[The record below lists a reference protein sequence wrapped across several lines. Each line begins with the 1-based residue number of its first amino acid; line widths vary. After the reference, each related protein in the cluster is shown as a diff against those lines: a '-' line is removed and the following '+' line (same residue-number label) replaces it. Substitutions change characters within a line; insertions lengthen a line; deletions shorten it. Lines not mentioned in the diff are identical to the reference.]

1 MVQELLRQST
11 DAEIHRGSSVAWMP
25 RVLVVVPNDSYRA
38 SDFVAAAE
46 ALGIELALASEE
58 RPPLRPDDRFVEI
71 DCANPTDSAQAIAD
85 LATRTPIDAVVAA
98 DDAGVEI
105 AARAASMLGLT
116 ANDPV
121 AAAATLNKAAM
132 RARLAAG
139 EVPQPAF
146 VVLGADDDPASA
158 VAAFEAP
165 VVIKPTGLS
174 AGRGV
179 LRVDDPRDAVAA
191 IDRIRRIVADHGGD
205 PEAPLLIERYVDGPE
220 ISVEAILWDGEVEV
234 LAIFDKPLPMPGPAF
249 EETIFVTPTRH
260 DPAVVAEAERV
271 VAAAVRALGLGEGPI
286 HAELRIEQGRPHIIE
301 IAGRTIGG
309 LCGRALRF
317 GLLGAPLETLVLRHA
332 LGMRKESLRRERVAS
347 GVLMVPIP
355 RPGVLRAVRGVETV
369 RTMPHITS
377 VEITTPDGSHVA
389 PPPDGDRYL
398 GFVFARATDP
408 AAVEQTLRT
417 AMDTIEVE
425 VD

>member
-1 MVQELLRQST
+1 
-11 DAEIHRGSSVAWMP
+11 MP

-38 SDFVAAAE
+38 SDFVAAAD

-58 RPPLRPDDRFVEI
+58 RPPLRPDDRFVQI
-71 DCANPTDSAQAIAD
+71 DCRDPVGSSQAVAD
-85 LATRTPIDAVVAA
+85 LAARTPIDAVVAA

-132 RARLAAG
+132 RARLAAS
-139 EVPQPAF
+139 EVPQPTF
-146 VVLGADDDPASA
+146 VVLAANDDPERA
-158 VAAFEAP
+158 VASFGEP

-179 LRVDDPRDAVAA
+179 LRVDEPGAA
-191 IDRIRRIVADHGGD
+191 SATVERIRRIVADHGGD
-205 PEAPLLIERYVDGPE
+205 PEAPLLVERYVNGPE

-234 LAIFDKPLPMPGPAF
+234 LAIFDKPLPMSGPAF

-260 DPAVVAEAERV
+260 DLEVVAETERV
-271 VAAAVRALGLGEGPI
+271 VAAAVRALGLEEGPI
-286 HAELRIEQGRPHIIE
+286 HAELRIEDGRPQVIE

-317 GLLGAPLETLVLRHA
+317 GLLGAPLENLVLRHA

-355 RPGVLRAVRGVETV
+355 RPGMLRSVRGVDTV
-369 RTMPHITS
+369 REMPEVTS
-377 VEITTPDGSHVA
+377 VEITTPVGTRVA

-398 GFVFARATDP
+398 GFVFARAADP
-408 AAVEQTLRT
+408 TTVEQTLRT

-425 VD
+425 VK

>member
-1 MVQELLRQST
+1 
-11 DAEIHRGSSVAWMP
+11 MP

-71 DCANPTDSAQAIAD
+71 DCRNPTEGAEAIAD
-85 LATRTPIDAVVAA
+85 LASRTPIDAVVAA

-116 ANDPV
+116 ANDPL
-121 AAAATLNKAAM
+121 AAAATLDKAVM
-132 RARLAAG
+132 RARLAAS
-139 EVPQPAF
+139 EVPQPPF
-146 VVLGADDDPASA
+146 RLLHPTDDPEQ
-158 VAAFEAP
+158 VAASFGRP
-165 VVIKPTGLS
+165 VVIKPTGLN

-179 LRVDDPRDAVAA
+179 LRVDEPRHASATVE
-191 IDRIRRIVADHGGD
+191 RIRRIVERHGGD
-205 PEAPLLIERYVDGPE
+205 PQAPLLIERYVEGPE
-220 ISVEAILWDGEVEV
+220 ISVEAMLWDGEIEV
-234 LAIFDKPLPMPGPAF
+234 LAIFDKPLPMTGPAF

-260 DPAVVAEAERV
+260 DPGVVAETERV
-271 VAAAVRALGLGEGPI
+271 ISAAVRSLGLGEGPI
-286 HAELRIEQGRPHIIE
+286 HAELRIEEGRPQVIE
-301 IAGRTIGG
+301 VAGRTIGG

-332 LGMRKESLRRERVAS
+332 LGMRKESLRRERDAS

-355 RPGVLRAVRGVETV
+355 RSGVLRSVSGVDTVRG
-369 RTMPHITS
+369 MPHVTS
-377 VEITTPDGSHVA
+377 VEITTPVGSHVA

-398 GFVFARATDP
+398 GFVFARAADP
-408 AAVEQTLRT
+408 ATVEETLRM

-425 VD
+425 VG